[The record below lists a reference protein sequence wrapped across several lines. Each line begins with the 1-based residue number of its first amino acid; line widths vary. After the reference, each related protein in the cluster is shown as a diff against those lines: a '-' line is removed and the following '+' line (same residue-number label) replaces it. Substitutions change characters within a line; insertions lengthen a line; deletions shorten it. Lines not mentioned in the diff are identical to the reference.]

1 MSLSAIPAPSV
12 RERIRRL
19 LAFALLCA
27 GPVALALWALPRTIE
42 APLPAVA
49 GPSLACVSYAPF
61 RRPGHA
67 PFEAD
72 LVIPPAA
79 IEADLALIA
88 RVSRC
93 VRTYGVGHGQD
104 ALPALAAKL
113 GLRVRLGVWISADP
127 VANARELAIGLRLA
141 RAHRDVVDLLIV
153 GNEVLLRRDLTPAQL
168 TALLKEARRGAAV
181 PIAYADVW
189 EFWLRHAKVLR
200 GHVDVAA
207 IHILPY
213 WEDHPVG
220 IDAATQH
227 VRAIAA
233 QARAALAPLP
243 LWIGETGWPAAG
255 RQRGAAAPGV
265 VEQARFVRELV
276 AAPPPEAPDFNLIEA
291 FDQPWKRALEGA
303 VGGAWGIFDAGGR
316 QRVAFTGSVPG
327 DATARAVGIALA
339 VGALGGAV
347 AVAAF
352 ARRRSNAAR
361 LAMLLAGALI
371 AGLAPLQWRILIEEC
386 RVPGHWAL
394 GALLCALAVGAA
406 LDCALRLLAVLD
418 PRDAKGGEFTPAWRE
433 WFMPAWL
440 FAAACYALMLIFD
453 GRYRPLAWPLLI
465 APALLALALALLGQ
479 PAHARRFTRAMRVLG
494 AGSAV
499 GAVAVVAIEGVA
511 NGAALSVA
519 LGLACAGVAVEIAHR
534 RGAGQA
540 PVRSSAAIQNA
551 GAAGPAP

>member
-1 MSLSAIPAPSV
+1 M
-12 RERIRRL
+12 

-27 GPVALALWALPRTIE
+27 GPVALALWALPRVHET
-42 APLPAVA
+42 PLPAVA
-49 GPSLACVSYAPF
+49 NPGLACVSYAPF

-67 PFEAD
+67 PFDAD

-104 ALPALAAKL
+104 TLPAVAAKL

-127 VANARELAIGLRLA
+127 IANARELAVGLRLA

-168 TALLKEARRGAAV
+168 TALLKEARRDSVV
-181 PIAYADVW
+181 PVAYADVW
-189 EFWLRHAKVLR
+189 EFWLRHADHLR

-220 IDAATQH
+220 IDAAAQH
-227 VRAIAA
+227 VRTIAA
-233 QARAALAPLP
+233 KARAALAPLP

-255 RQRGAAAPGV
+255 RQRGAASPGV

-276 AAPPPEAPDFNLIEA
+276 TAPPPEAPDFNLIEA

-303 VGGAWGIFDAGGR
+303 VGGAWGMFDAGGR
-316 QRVAFTGSVPG
+316 QRITFTGSVPG

-339 VGALGGAV
+339 LGAFGGAV
-347 AVAAF
+347 AVGAF
-352 ARRRSNAAR
+352 ARRRGAAAR
-361 LAMLLAGALI
+361 CAILLAGAFI
-371 AGLAPLQWRILIEEC
+371 AGLVPLQWRLLVQEC
-386 RVPGHWAL
+386 RTPGHWVF
-394 GALLCALAVGAA
+394 GALLCALTVGAA
-406 LDCALRLLAVLD
+406 LDCALRLLEALD
-418 PRDAKGGEFTPAWRE
+418 RRDAGDGQIHSSWRE

-440 FAAACYALMLIFD
+440 FAASCYALMLLFD
-453 GRYRPLAWPLLI
+453 GRYRPLAWPMLM
-465 APALLALALALLGQ
+465 APALFALALALLGQ
-479 PAHARRFTRAMRVLG
+479 PAHAQRHARAMRILG
-494 AGSAV
+494 AGCAAGAV
-499 GAVAVVAIEGVA
+499 GMVMSEGAA
-511 NGAALSVA
+511 NGPAWAVA
-519 LGLACAGVAVEIAHR
+519 LGLAFAGVAVELAHR
-534 RGAGQA
+534 RGSGQA
-540 PVRSSAAIQNA
+540 PAKSSTAIQNA